1 MRRMYGFGSIR
12 RGWVVA
18 APCALFASGSAVAQ
32 DELRAAPPAPD
43 FAPAAS
49 GSVTTGAPPSPVAGA
64 DPLATLTTLG
74 APPHG
79 PGADGTPLNDYWR
92 NGLRFE
98 SADKRFSVFVGGRV
112 QFDAVNYLT
121 TTAIRGNI
129 PGTTVLEDGVSFR
142 RVRIDVGGT
151 IYTNIDFYAQVDF
164 ANGFLA
170 VPNSTAVTNATY
182 PTDLWVQFKDLPV
195 VGNVRVGNQKPL
207 YSFEHLTSSRFLT
220 FLERSLGFDAFAE
233 GQNNGFEP
241 GITVSDT
248 YSDKRGTSGAGVFKY
263 TRSPFGWNV
272 GRNEAEVNGRVTYLP
287 VYEDGGHTS
296 FTSGW
301 ARRTATSTRIRPA
314 SARGSTPGTAPAR
327 FRRSSPTP
335 ARSSETTSSC

>member
-1 MRRMYGFGSIR
+1 MRPVRLRLSRRTGRTEGSPTGARFRAGGVGISDDR
-12 RGWVVA
+12 CTTVAGRG
-18 APCALFASGSAVAQ
+18 GRSARNA
-32 DELRAAPPAPD
+32 DHPRRAAAR
-43 FAPAAS
+43 
-49 GSVTTGAPPSPVAGA
+49 
-64 DPLATLTTLG
+64 
-74 APPHG
+74 G

-248 YSDKRGTSGAGVFKY
+248 YSDKRGTWARGCSSTPAARSGGTSGA
-263 TRSPFGWNV
+263 TRP
-272 GRNEAEVNGRVTYLP
+272 R
-287 VYEDGGHTS
+287 
-296 FTSGW
+296 
-301 ARRTATSTRIRPA
+301 
-314 SARGSTPGTAPAR
+314 
-327 FRRSSPTP
+327 
-335 ARSSETTSSC
+335 